1 MGPKSSE
8 EQMRGDM
15 CKPLSVMIDTG
26 SACKIWLFFPS
37 LPA

>member
-8 EQMRGDM
+8 EQMSGDM
-15 CKPLSVMIDTG
+15 CKPLSVMTDTG
-26 SACKIWLFFPS
+26 SAHKVWLFFPS

>member
-1 MGPKSSE
+1 MGPERSE

-26 SACKIWLFFPS
+26 SACKILLFFPS